1 MIIFKDTGAKQQNF
15 AVCKHL
21 EKQKDMFMKNSLC
34 RSKCRSKSHSGN
46 SSARGMAL
54 VTTLLLLI
62 MLSALAVAFT
72 LAVNTENRMQGNDK
86 GNTQAYYGAEAGMEK
101 MMIDLNGLYSAAAAP
116 TVSQIQGLS
125 ASRSCTSPCPF
136 PVIPGIHYSEYNFN
150 TTPSSTDP
158 TQPQMWPSTVSAGP
172 TSGLIADV
180 IPITLSVTANTNT
193 KEEVRMIRNVEV
205 ALIPVFQFGVFSDS
219 ALDFFAGP
227 AFTMEGRIQTNG
239 DLYLGAGTPAPTTFT
254 DKLRTAKEVVRDT
267 LANNSPMSTHTG
279 VVQIPTATGGCNGA
293 MTNCRAISYTSPNES
308 SWQNGVWPDTT
319 HPFVNTFGGN
329 LKTTP
334 ASACIFT

>member
-72 LAVNTENRMQGNDK
+72 LAV
-86 GNTQAYYGAEAGMEK
+86 
-101 MMIDLNGLYSAAAAP
+101 
-116 TVSQIQGLS
+116 
-125 ASRSCTSPCPF
+125 
-136 PVIPGIHYSEYNFN
+136 
-150 TTPSSTDP
+150 
-158 TQPQMWPSTVSAGP
+158 
-172 TSGLIADV
+172 
-180 IPITLSVTANTNT
+180 TANTNT

-219 ALDFFAGP
+219 DLDFFAGP

-239 DLYLGAGTPAPTTFT
+239 DLYLGAGTPGPTTFT

-319 HPFVNTFGGN
+319 YPFCNSFAVNLT
-329 LKTTP
+329 TTP